1 MAFRYSRTAMAAPGF
16 EVTSVYVAGFRKA
29 LVDLG
34 QLEAV
39 EARLDPATRAI
50 LERPFSARTH
60 SADVLRDVS
69 DALLAVAGPEVF
81 RRHAYLMARDS
92 LGRILTPMFKV
103 ALALTGRTPATL
115 LARVPDSVQQALR
128 GVTATWTSSGPNAGT
143 LAVKYPEAVNR
154 TAEEGWR
161 GTLQFLFELI
171 EGSPGT
177 IARTEWLEAG
187 TRLVLHITW

>member
-1 MAFRYSRTAMAAPGF
+1 MAAPGF
-16 EVTSVYVAGFRKA
+16 EVTAVYVSGFRKA

-34 QLEAV
+34 QLDAV
-39 EARLDPATRAI
+39 VARITPETRAV
-50 LERPFSARTH
+50 LERPFSARAH
-60 SADVLRDVS
+60 SADVLRDLS

-81 RRHAYLMARDS
+81 RRHAYLMARDA

-103 ALALTGRTPATL
+103 ALALTGRTPSTL
-115 LARVPDSVQQALR
+115 LARVPDSVQQAMR
-128 GVTATWTSSGPNAGT
+128 GVTVTWTPAGPTAGA

-171 EGSPGT
+171 EGAPGT
-177 IARTEWLEAG
+177 IARTEWLEAD